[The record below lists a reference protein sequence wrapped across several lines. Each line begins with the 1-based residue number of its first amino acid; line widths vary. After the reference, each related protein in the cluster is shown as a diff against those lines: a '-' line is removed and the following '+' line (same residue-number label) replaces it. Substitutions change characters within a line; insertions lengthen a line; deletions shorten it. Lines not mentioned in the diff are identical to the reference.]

1 MSKYTKEFIASKEF
15 LLTYEWRKVRME
27 ALVKYESRCMCC
39 GKSPI
44 FKGVV
49 INVDHIKPRKLFP
62 ELALDIN
69 NLQVLCNE
77 CNHGKGNWDETDWRV
92 GEYFTITVDWLNAN
106 RTVRGAY
113 TGAQIKILSP
123 YSDSAGKG
131 WVQRL
136 VGVTIPGEVKE
147 AFEKSA
153 FIFAKD
159 KKKEKKPKVER
170 AKKAPRP
177 PSKKTLKNRAKKE
190 KAKKAKAAQRERD
203 NQR

>member
-1 MSKYTKEFIASKEF
+1 
-15 LLTYEWRKVRME
+15 ME

-92 GEYFTITVDWLNAN
+92 GEYFRITAEWLDAN
-106 RTVRGAY
+106 RTVNGAY

-123 YSDSAGKG
+123 YSDTSGSHG
-131 WVQRL
+131 WVKRL
-136 VGVTIPGEVKE
+136 VGTLIPTEVKE
-147 AFEKSA
+147 EFEKSA
-153 FIFAKD
+153 FVFAKK
-159 KKKEKKPKVER
+159 KKKEH
-170 AKKAPRP
+170 RP
-177 PSKKTLKNRAKKE
+177 AEE
-190 KAKKAKAAQRERD
+190 KA
-203 NQR
+203 